1 MGVTNVV
8 AWPVVARRV
17 SMFVHG
23 TFDHGTLD
31 HGRFDHGMFDH
42 TRLIVPSISAVAAG
56 ESQGRDCHQNSGGG
70 FINSHWLLS
79 LKISGS

>member
-1 MGVTNVV
+1 MGVANVV
-8 AWPVVARRV
+8 AWAVVARRV

-23 TFDHGTLD
+23 TFDHGTFD

-56 ESQGRDCHQNSGGG
+56 ESQGRDRHQNSGGG